1 VAHVQREISNYGP
14 EDGFSETVK
23 ALSRVFYYS
32 PPAERS
38 NGWKS
43 QAVGGL
49 LPDAVAKS
57 LTDVAWYD
65 TRDIN
70 VPEPL
75 HSKPH

>member
-1 VAHVQREISNYGP
+1 MPVWFSDVVHVQREISNYGP

-23 ALSRVFYYS
+23 ALSRVFYYA
-32 PPAERS
+32 PPAERT

-57 LTDVAWYD
+57 IADVAW
-65 TRDIN
+65 
-70 VPEPL
+70 
-75 HSKPH
+75 